1 MLTLISTDTIKITI
15 QTLLL
20 TAEVPFAIMI
30 ALVDF
35 HDLKDFVTID
45 VKPNNQKTEE
55 IKDVETEAEVI
66 ETKADD
72 DAKIEETNE

>member
-1 MLTLISTDTIKITI
+1 
-15 QTLLL
+15 
-20 TAEVPFAIMI
+20 MI